1 MLISPSDVLT
11 PAPLKIDLP
20 SALPLRRLGVALLVC
35 PILGAGGSARAFLAG
50 VAKPDKGLAG
60 TLDMRL
66 GGCGNELMLTVFL
79 IVLPALLNTGAPLG
93 VGKAV
98 VGAGE
103 GGGPRTLLDG
113 ARNPL
118 FGVVG
123 LLVGVAIPP
132 VLFRVF
138 DIGRAGNEEFGGPFD
153 GRGRGKV
160 VVMMGDRFFQD
171 RIREYVR

>member
-1 MLISPSDVLT
+1 MLISPSDVLA
-11 PAPLKIDLP
+11 PAPLNIDLP
-20 SALPLRRLGVALLVC
+20 SALPLRRLGVAILVC
-35 PILGAGGSARAFLAG
+35 PPFGGGWGVRFLAG
-50 VAKPDKGLAG
+50 VTKPDKGLAG

-66 GGCGNELMLTVFL
+66 GGRGNELMLTVFL
-79 IVLPALLNTGAPLG
+79 IVLPALLNAGAPLG
-93 VGKAV
+93 VGKAA

-123 LLVGVAIPP
+123 LLFGVAIPP
-132 VLFRVF
+132 VLFRVLV
-138 DIGRAGNEEFGGPFD
+138 IGRAGKEELGGPFD

-160 VVMMGDRFFQD
+160 VVMMVDGFFRDRA
-171 RIREYVR
+171 RKWVR